1 MSQGTLHGGWVNPL
15 EFLEGDERWAS
26 ILGQPPTLENLLKF
40 LCTPTISPDLK
51 SCIERYKEINREHT
65 RLFIAPAEDRIL
77 EKLIWPL
84 RHAKAGY
91 MIGNYLGTIS
101 LCGMVSEMLA
111 VLLFE
116 ISELRIDER
125 PMSPDDQTALFGS
138 TFEKLSQERRVKVL
152 KAFGIIDKE
161 TIDAFEL
168 IRTKRRRYLH
178 LWSQDHDSLP
188 ADAIAVFH
196 GTVFI
201 AVKVI
206 GQEIHDGK
214 LSLNPSILKYLDR
227 AGLYEPQPDSE

>member
-1 MSQGTLHGGWVNPL
+1 
-15 EFLEGDERWAS
+15 
-26 ILGQPPTLENLLKF
+26 LKF
-40 LCTPTISPDLK
+40 LCTPTISSDLG
-51 SCIERYKEINREHT
+51 SCVERYKEINREHT

-111 VLLFE
+111 ILLFE

-125 PMSPDDQTALFGS
+125 PMSPDDQTSLFGS

-152 KAFGIIDKE
+152 KAFGIIDQE
-161 TIDAFEL
+161 TSDAFEL
-168 IRTKRRRYLH
+168 IRSKRRRYLH

-196 GTVFI
+196 RTAFI

-227 AGLYEPQPDSE
+227 AGLYEPQLDSE